1 MKPLKI
7 LIEMKHGLGDC
18 VCMLPAIRAVREKFP
33 DAYIAMLVD
42 GKANE
47 EIFRHSRIKID
58 QYYYFSLKKYSK
70 LHTAKILT
78 RLFFTGFDAG
88 VLATMTPAGKGKKLF
103 KLLRIKHCYGEQF
116 DGLAFLDLEDKMHFV
131 DRNLDVVR
139 PLTGE
144 AAERQPHLFADLE
157 EGKKFESIIGGL
169 RGKIIAVNIGGAD
182 KNYYKGDY
190 VFTRNW
196 NKDSMHELTEKLAEL
211 SGCHIFLLG
220 GRLEEELVK
229 DYEDIIA
236 RENVFNF
243 VNRTTIGES
252 IYLLSRSDVSVGV
265 DTGMQHVADALGK
278 PTVSVFGPTDPKTHG
293 AYSDK
298 AEFVQCMPKMSC
310 QYCFEQD
317 VYYTCPNRK
326 CLNQISA
333 DDVLERVVK
342 VLFGKRMKENG

>member
-18 VCMLPAIRAVREKFP
+18 VCMIPAIRAVREKFP
-33 DAYIAMLVD
+33 DAYMVMMVE

-47 EIFRHSRIKID
+47 EIFRHSCIKID
-58 QYYYFSLKKYSK
+58 RYYHFSIKRYSIW
-70 LHTAKILT
+70 HTAKVLSQ
-78 RLFFTGFDAG
+78 LFFTGFDVG
-88 VLATMTPAGKGKKLF
+88 ILAFITPAGKGKKLF
-103 KLLRIKHCYGEQF
+103 KLLRIKQCYGEQF
-116 DGLAFLDLEDKMHFV
+116 EGISLYDRDKTLHFV

-139 PLTGE
+139 MLTGDV
-144 AAERQPHLFADLE
+144 AERQPHLFADTE
-157 EGKKFESIIGGL
+157 EGKKIEPIIGGL
-169 RGKIIAVNIGGAD
+169 RGKIIAVNIGGAG

-196 NKDSMHELTEKLAEL
+196 NKDFMHELTEKLAEL
-211 SGCHIFLLG
+211 PGWHIFLLG
-220 GRLEEELVK
+220 GRLEEELIK
-229 DYEDIIA
+229 DYEDILA

-252 IYLLSRSDVSVGV
+252 IYLLSRCDVSVGV

-298 AEFVQCMPKMSC
+298 AVFVQCTPRQHC
-310 QYCFEQD
+310 QYCFGRDE
-317 VYYTCPNRK
+317 YYTCPDRK

-333 DDVLERVVK
+333 DDVLKKVVK
-342 VLFGKRMKENG
+342 VLEKD